1 MLRKTIL
8 VRALSLAFS
17 TAALTAAVVPTAM
30 AQSNTTGNIV
40 GTVASPAGS
49 TVSLHNLDT
58 GLKRTV
64 TPEANGRYLV
74 TALPVGHYK
83 VELIRDS
90 KVVDSTEVD
99 VIIGQGVDAS
109 FASAIQAVQVT
120 GRRSRI
126 DVTNTNN
133 GATFS
138 AKELAKL
145 PIARNV
151 EAIIQLAPNTTRAD
165 ERFAGGASFG
175 GGAASENSYYING
188 FPVVNPLTGLGASQ
202 LPFGA
207 IAQAEVLTGGFGAEF
222 GRSIGGV
229 VNITTKSG
237 TNNWEAGG
245 QVSYQPKSLR
255 SDPHDLNYAKTGAP
269 ENAATDG
276 TLRRRR
282 TDTEREEKVYSAYV
296 GGPII
301 KDKLF
306 MFLAAEQ
313 TDRDVSGVTPLAQG
327 ERLST
332 SLGRNGWRQTD
343 TQIQRYMAKVDWY
356 ITDNHRLEFTSLGD
370 TPEVTDHDSGYDYS
384 KPGSG
389 NGVITSNVKKTNVDN
404 NGGKTNM
411 LKYTGSLTDDL
422 TLTALGGRTK
432 SVHKYEP
439 EGYDPTQVLYSVVA
453 PSNARAPGVSY
464 PDVQPIAGNI
474 LADGSQDIVKSYR
487 LDLEYKLGKHTIRGG
502 IDKNKVE
509 SLNAGEYKAGGGTW
523 TYAKTDKP
531 NEAQQGTGGPIPA
544 PASGGGLGL
553 QGYYV
558 SKGLFSDV
566 TSSYGEQTAQYVEDK
581 YQVTKDILVTGGIRR
596 ESFKNQNGDKQTFLE
611 MKNQYNP
618 RLAASWDVHG
628 DSSLKVFGTA
638 GRYSVP
644 IPTHITVRG
653 AGRSTFTDQYFT
665 YTGVDANGAP
675 LGLVKLT
682 EPQSGNNE
690 FGQEKDLKTLAA
702 LDMKPAYQDELTLG
716 FEKAFSPS
724 LNFGAKVT
732 YRKLKST
739 IDDFCDVRPFEAFAA
754 RNKIAITNPLWGNT
768 CQTFNPGEDNDFYV
782 DFVGGG
788 KNDTLVHL
796 TAAEQ
801 GFDKPKRTY
810 AALDVFAEHPL
821 RNGWYGKVNYTLSR
835 NAGNTEGQVR
845 SDNGQADVAVSS
857 TWDYPELMIGADGRL
872 PNDRKHQIKAFGF
885 YEITQEW
892 GVGANLL
899 LASGRPRSCIGTE
912 PNPAA
917 TGSPGYTNQTFYC
930 GGATRSQ
937 NVIIPRGTIGDLPWD
952 KRLDMNIE
960 YKPNL
965 VKGLSLK
972 MDVFNVTNTQ
982 VVSSVSEARNVRG
995 NTRIASTYESPLS
1008 YTQPREVKF
1017 TAAYDHKF

>member
-17 TAALTAAVVPTAM
+17 TAALTAAVMPTAM

-40 GTVASPAGS
+40 GTVSAPAGTS
-49 TVSLHNLDT
+49 ISLRNLDT

-74 TALPVGHYK
+74 TALPTGRYK
-83 VELIRDS
+83 VELMRDG

-109 FASAIQAVQVT
+109 FVSSVQAVQVT
-120 GRRSRI
+120 GRRSKI

-165 ERFAGGASFG
+165 DRFAGGASFG

-207 IAQAEVLTGGFGAEF
+207 IAQAQVLTGGFGAEF

-237 TNNWEAGG
+237 TNNWEVGG
-245 QVSYQPKSLR
+245 MVSIQPKSLR
-255 SDPHDLNYAKTGAP
+255 SDAKDLYYANTGAK

-276 TLRRRR
+276 TLRRNRSA
-282 TDTEREEKVYSAYV
+282 TQIEEKVYSAYV

-306 MFLAAEQ
+306 MFVALEQ
-313 TDRDVSGVTPLAQG
+313 TDKDTSGVTPLAQG

-332 SLGRNGWRQTD
+332 SLTRNGWRTTD
-343 TQIQRYMAKVDWY
+343 TKIERYMAKIDWNV
-356 ITDNHRLEFTSLGD
+356 TDNHRFEFTSLGD
-370 TPEVTDHDSGYDYS
+370 TPEVNDADEGYDYATG
-384 KPGSG
+384 KH
-389 NGVITSNVKKTNVDN
+389 NGVVTSRVKKTNVDN

-411 LKYTGSLTDDL
+411 LKYTGNLTDDL
-422 TLTALGGRTK
+422 TLTGLFGRTN

-453 PSNARAPGVSY
+453 PSNARAPGLSY

-474 LADGSQDIVKSYR
+474 LADGSKDIVKSFR
-487 LDLEYKLGKHTIRGG
+487 LDLEYKLGQHTIRGG
-502 IDKNKVE
+502 IDSNKVE
-509 SLNAGEYKAGGGTW
+509 SINAGEYKAGGGTW
-523 TYAKTDKP
+523 TYAKTDNP
-531 NEAQQGTGGPIPA
+531 NQPQQGTGGAIPA
-544 PASGGGLGL
+544 PATGGGLGL

-558 SKGLFSDV
+558 SKGLFSTV
-566 TSSYGEQTAQYVEDK
+566 TSSYGEQTAQYIEDK

-611 MKNQYNP
+611 MKNQINP
-618 RLAASWDVHG
+618 RLAVSWDVNG
-628 DSSLKVFGTA
+628 DSSLKVFGST

-675 LGLVKLT
+675 TGLVQLT
-682 EPQSGNNE
+682 APQSGNNE

-702 LDMKPAYQDELTLG
+702 LDMKPAYQDEITAG
-716 FEKAFSPS
+716 FEKAFSPT

-739 IDDFCDVRPFEAFAA
+739 IDDFCDVRPFEAWAA
-754 RNKIAITNPLWGNT
+754 RNKVAITNPLWGNT
-768 CQTFNPGEDNDFYV
+768 CQTFNPGEDNSFYV

-788 KNDTLVHL
+788 KNDTLVSL

-801 GFDKPKRTY
+801 GFGKPKRTY

-845 SDNGQADVAVSS
+845 SDNGQADVAVTS
-857 TWDYPELMIGADGRL
+857 TWDYPELMLGADGRL

-885 YEITQEW
+885 YEITQEF

-899 LASGRPRSCIGTE
+899 VASGRPRSCIGTE
-912 PNPAA
+912 PNPGA

-930 GGATRSQ
+930 GGATRAQ
-937 NVIIPRGTIGDLPWD
+937 NVIIPRGTIGNLPWD
-952 KRLDMNIE
+952 KRLDMSFE
-960 YKPNL
+960 YKPAV
-965 VKGLSLK
+965 VKGFSVK
-972 MDVFNVTNTQ
+972 MDIFNVTNTQ
-982 VVSSVSEARNVRG
+982 VVQSVSEARNVRG
-995 NTRIASTYESPLS
+995 NTRIASTYETPLS
-1008 YTQPREVKF
+1008 YTAPRSVKF
-1017 TAAYDHKF
+1017 TAAYDYRF